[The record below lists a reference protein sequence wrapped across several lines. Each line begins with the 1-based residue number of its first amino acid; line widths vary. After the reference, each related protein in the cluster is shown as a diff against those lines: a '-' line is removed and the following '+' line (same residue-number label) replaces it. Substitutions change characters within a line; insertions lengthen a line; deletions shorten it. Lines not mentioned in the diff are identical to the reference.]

1 MTSFEVIN
9 VNNVSQISQE
19 DLPHLKE
26 FISPRLISNSYKLFF
41 QINQRA
47 KKLFVAVNSTD
58 TENVNS
64 SVTVR
69 YPVPKEGRDSAMEIT
84 VHLFKYKKIK

>member
-19 DLPHLKE
+19 DLSHLKA
-26 FISPRLISNSYKLFF
+26 FINPRLISNSYKLFF

-47 KKLFVAVNSTD
+47 KKWFVAVNSTD
-58 TENVNS
+58 AENLNS
-64 SVTVR
+64 SVAVK

-84 VHLFKYKKIK
+84 TVHLF